1 MRPVLLFACWSLT
14 LSAVYATAEPL
25 QLGSHP
31 ARYAPDGSLLPW
43 TSWSDA
49 LAREMA
55 WYQRC
60 PAEHGYPRFITET
73 FLDGNYAPIAS
84 RTDIIPATQN
94 GLGIISYLKY
104 YRFTGRTH
112 PEYLRTARL
121 MADYLLREASTP
133 DEGKYPR
140 FPRSTGRR
148 GAFPQPADCGTQD
161 DRPFEIQPDK
171 GGIVGFA
178 LLQLFDETKDDAYLK
193 AARHIAQVLVANI
206 GPGDAQHS
214 PWPFRADF
222 RTGEPR
228 GSNSGNMSYILR
240 LFDQLLA
247 RGDAEFAAPR
257 AALWQWIIVH
267 QLPSAA
273 GDGRL
278 WVEFFEDHHNQ
289 SNRTAWAPLA
299 LARYLIE
306 QRTQLSPDWQ
316 AQARSLIEFVNR
328 TFVREHWGVLACG
341 EQDEDLDPWG
351 GINSSYG
358 AVLAL
363 YSAAT
368 GSSEYQHR
376 AEQALT
382 LCLYAIDPDGAPRDS
397 LLNPTRGGWQEDAH
411 TDKVHNLVDAL
422 TAFPDWGK

>member
-1 MRPVLLFACWSLT
+1 MRSALVLALCVLALPG
-14 LSAVYATAEPL
+14 LRAVEAR
-25 QLGSHP
+25 LGSHP
-31 ARYAPDGSLLPW
+31 AHYAPDGALLPW
-43 TSWSDA
+43 TPWPDA

-60 PAEHGYPRFITET
+60 PVDHGYPRFVSET
-73 FLDGNYAPIAS
+73 FLDGAWQPLAG
-84 RTDIIPATQN
+84 RTDTIPATQN

-104 YRFTGRTH
+104 FQFTGRQQ
-112 PEYLRTARL
+112 PGFVRTARL

-133 DEGKYPR
+133 AEGKYPL

-148 GAFPQPADCGTQD
+148 GAFPQPPDCGSQD
-161 DRPFEIQPDK
+161 DRPYEIQPDK

-178 LLQLFDETKDDAYLK
+178 FLQLYAETRDDTYRQ
-193 AARHIAQVLVANI
+193 AALHLARVLAANAR
-206 GPGDAQHS
+206 PGDAAHS

-228 GSNSGNMSYILR
+228 GAISGNMSYILR
-240 LFDQLLA
+240 LFDQLLD
-247 RGDAEFAAPR
+247 RGETEFAAPR
-257 AALWQWIIVH
+257 AALWDWIVRY

-289 SNRTAWAPLA
+289 TNRTAWAPLA
-299 LARYLIE
+299 LAGYLVE
-306 QRTQLSPDWQ
+306 RRESLSPAWAAD
-316 AQARSLIEFVNR
+316 AKGLIEFVNR
-328 TFVREHWGVLACG
+328 NFVRERFGVLACG

-351 GINSSYG
+351 GINSTYG
-358 AVLAL
+358 AVLAQ

-368 GSSEYQHR
+368 GAPDYRRR

-382 LCLYAIDPDGAPRDS
+382 LCLYAIDDDGGPRDS
-397 LLNPTRGGWQEDAH
+397 LLNPARGGWQEDAH
-411 TDKVHNLVDAL
+411 TDKVHNVVDAL
-422 TAFPDWGK
+422 EAFPEWGK